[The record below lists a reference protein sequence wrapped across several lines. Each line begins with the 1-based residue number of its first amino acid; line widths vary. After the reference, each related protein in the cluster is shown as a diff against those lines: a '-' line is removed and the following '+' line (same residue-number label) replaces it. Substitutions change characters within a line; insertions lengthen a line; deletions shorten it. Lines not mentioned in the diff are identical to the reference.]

1 MTEKWIDIPVKGGS
15 MAAFQ
20 AGSGK
25 PGIVM
30 LQEVSRVLFEEEG
43 FRGNRME
50 YYDPRNSFLNNVI
63 DRRMGIPITLSIVY
77 LEVGWRLGIPLH
89 GVNFPGHFLVRYA
102 GEAVQLLVDPFQ
114 SGMVRFEDESQDLL
128 DHVYGGSVRMQPDFL
143 RAANRCDILVRLLS
157 NLKATYLNRRDDTR
171 ALAAIERVLLVR
183 PDSAPDVVQDEL
195 LRLVCPTAV
204 DYGGGRMIQVVYQ
217 LWSIE
222 RKLNLRVK
230 CELPLD
236 ALEIDTVYFLWRAA
250 DWLEREVYDMFGV
263 VFDGHPDLRRIL
275 MPEDYEGHPQR
286 RDFPIG
292 GEPILFTIDEAE
304 GTAYTQ

>member
-1 MTEKWIDIPVKGGS
+1 MPARSARARFGEAVQKPEAEIDLAE
-15 MAAFQ
+15 AALLIAAEEYPQ
-20 AGSGK
+20 LA
-25 PGIVM
+25 PEPYLRRLDELAERARDRLWDETAPIVM

-114 SGMVRFEDESQDLL
+114 SGMVRFEDESQGLL

-143 RAANRCDILVRLLS
+143 RAADRCDILVRLLS

-171 ALAAIERVLLVR
+171 ALAAIERILLVR
-183 PDSAPDVVQDEL
+183 PESADDERDRGIVLTRLGRDREAAAALQRYLDLVPDAPDTARVQL
-195 LRLVCPTAV
+195 LL
-204 DYGGGRMIQVVYQ
+204 DQ
-217 LWSIE
+217 LE
-222 RKLNLRVK
+222 
-230 CELPLD
+230 
-236 ALEIDTVYFLWRAA
+236 
-250 DWLEREVYDMFGV
+250 
-263 VFDGHPDLRRIL
+263 
-275 MPEDYEGHPQR
+275 PES
-286 RDFPIG
+286 
-292 GEPILFTIDEAE
+292 
-304 GTAYTQ
+304 

>member
-1 MTEKWIDIPVKGGS
+1 MPARSARARFGEAVQKPEAEIDLAE
-15 MAAFQ
+15 AALLIAAEEYPQ
-20 AGSGK
+20 LA
-25 PGIVM
+25 PEPYLRRLDELAERARDRLWDETAPIVM

-143 RAANRCDILVRLLS
+143 RAADRRDILVRLLS

-171 ALAAIERVLLVR
+171 ALAAIERILLVR
-183 PDSAPDVVQDEL
+183 PESADDERDRGIVLTRLGRDREAAVALQRYLDLVPDAPDTARVQL
-195 LRLVCPTAV
+195 LL
-204 DYGGGRMIQVVYQ
+204 DQ
-217 LWSIE
+217 LE
-222 RKLNLRVK
+222 
-230 CELPLD
+230 
-236 ALEIDTVYFLWRAA
+236 
-250 DWLEREVYDMFGV
+250 
-263 VFDGHPDLRRIL
+263 
-275 MPEDYEGHPQR
+275 PES
-286 RDFPIG
+286 
-292 GEPILFTIDEAE
+292 
-304 GTAYTQ
+304 